1 MFAKVGRT
9 TRAAAMVLFAALAM
23 AAPAALG
30 AAQGQRAGVLTL
42 DPAHTTIEFRL
53 TGDLH
58 TTHGSFWLR
67 SGTIRVDPATGKA
80 GGEVI
85 VDADTGQTGISMRDS
100 TMKDSVLEVNR
111 FPEITFTPQSVT
123 GQRMPDGSFRA
134 ELLGVL
140 QVHGADHPITID
152 TQGRLS
158 GDEVTA
164 TGNFTVP
171 YVKWGMKNPS
181 FLFLTVA
188 DTVAID
194 VSVEGHVTWIGA
206 APSAASSSN
215 GSEGSSARKP
225 AR

>member
-1 MFAKVGRT
+1 MYPKARRAR
-9 TRAAAMVLFAALAM
+9 RAAAMVLFAALAM
-23 AAPAALG
+23 APPPALG
-30 AAQGQRAGVLTL
+30 ATQGQRAGVLTL
-42 DPAHTTIEFRL
+42 DPAHTTIDFRL

-58 TTHGSFWLR
+58 TTHGSFRLKR
-67 SGTIRVDPATGKA
+67 GTIRVDPATGKA

-85 VDADTGQTGISMRDS
+85 VDADSGHTGISMRDS
-100 TMKDSVLEVNR
+100 KMKDTVLEANR
-111 FPEITFTPQSVT
+111 FPEIAFTPQSVT

-140 QVHGADHPITID
+140 RVHGADHPITID
-152 TQGRLS
+152 TEGRLS

-171 YVKWGMKNPS
+171 YVKWGMKNPG

-206 APSAASSSN
+206 AQSAASSSS
-215 GSEGSSARKP
+215 GSEGSGAQKSAR
-225 AR
+225 